1 MVLSSN
7 SKINLNLLVNSKKK
21 SGLHNIQSYFCLI
34 NLKDK
39 IKIKK
44 IKGKSDKI
52 NFTGPFSKL
61 INKRDN
67 SIKSVLILMRKL
79 KLISSCYSVMVKK
92 NIPVFAGLGG
102 GTSNAS
108 TVMKY
113 VLEKKPS
120 KKNFNLIKKKIGSD
134 LELFFYKQGFLKNL
148 GSIVNQK
155 IKQTFFFVLIKPP
168 IKCSTR
174 EIYSKVKKHSNKTVF
189 SKRTVK
195 KRTSFL
201 NLLMNSRNDL
211 QSVVEKKYPR
221 LKTILNNISLQKGC
235 YFSRMTGSG
244 SVCYGLFINQNSA
257 KKARINLK
265 KIYPKFWVSIAKT
278 V

>member
-1 MVLSSN
+1 MVLSSY
-7 SKINLNLLVNSKKK
+7 SKINLSLLVNSKQK

-44 IKGKSDKI
+44 IDGKSDKI
-52 NFTGPFSKL
+52 NFIGPFSKL
-61 INKRDN
+61 INKKNN
-67 SIKSVLILMRKL
+67 SIKSVLVLLRKL
-79 KLISSCYSVMVKK
+79 KLISSCYSVVVKK

-102 GTSNAS
+102 GTSNAF

-113 VLEKKPS
+113 VLRKKLS
-120 KKNFNLIKKKIGSD
+120 KKNFNIIKKKIGSD

-148 GSIVNQK
+148 GSIINQK

-174 EIYSKVKKHSNKTVF
+174 EIYLKIKKHSSKTVF
-189 SKRTVK
+189 NKRAVK

-201 NLLMNSRNDL
+201 NLLINSKNDL

-221 LKTILNNISLQKGC
+221 LKTILNNIGLQKGC

-244 SVCYGLFINQNSA
+244 SVCYGLFINLNSA

>member
-1 MVLSSN
+1 MVLNSY
-7 SKINLNLLVNSKKK
+7 SKINLSLIVNSKKK
-21 SGLHNIQSYFCLI
+21 NGLHNIQSFFCLI

-39 IKIKK
+39 IKINK
-44 IKGKSDKI
+44 IKTSKDKI
-52 NFTGPFSKL
+52 NFKGTFAKL
-61 INKRDN
+61 VNKREN
-67 SIKSVLILMRKL
+67 SIKSILILLRKL
-79 KLISSCYSVMVKK
+79 KLISSYYSIIVEK
-92 NIPVFAGLGG
+92 NIPVFGGLGG
-102 GTSNAS
+102 GTSNAY

-113 VLEKKPS
+113 VMRGKLS
-120 KKNFNLIKKKIGSD
+120 KKNLNLIEKKIGTD
-134 LELFFYKQGFLKNL
+134 LKLFFYKQGFLKNL
-148 GSIVNQK
+148 GSIINQK

-168 IKCSTR
+168 IKCSTQ
-174 EIYSKVKKHSNKTVF
+174 EIYSKIKKHSNRNVF
-189 SKRTVK
+189 NKRAVK
-195 KRTSFL
+195 KRSSFL
-201 NLLMNSRNDL
+201 NLLINSRNDL

>member
-1 MVLSSN
+1 MVLSSY

-44 IKGKSDKI
+44 IDGKSDKI
-52 NFTGPFSKL
+52 NFIGPFSKF
-61 INKRDN
+61 INKNDN
-67 SIKSVLILMRKL
+67 SIKSVLALLRKL
-79 KLISSCYSVMVKK
+79 KLISSYYSVLVKK

-102 GTSNAS
+102 GTSNAF

-113 VLEKKPS
+113 VLRKKLS
-120 KKNFNLIKKKIGSD
+120 KKNLNIIEKKIGSD
-134 LELFFYKQGFLKNL
+134 LELFLYKQGFLKNL
-148 GSIVNQK
+148 GSIINLK

-168 IKCSTR
+168 IKCSTQK
-174 EIYSKVKKHSNKTVF
+174 IYSKIKKHSSRTVF
-189 SKRTVK
+189 NKRAVK
-195 KRTSFL
+195 KRSSFL
-201 NLLMNSRNDL
+201 NLLIKSRNDL

-221 LKTILNNISLQKGC
+221 LKTILNNISHQKGC

>member
-1 MVLSSN
+1 MALSSY
-7 SKINLNLLVNSKKK
+7 SKINLSLLVNSKQK

-44 IKGKSDKI
+44 IDGKSDKI
-52 NFTGPFSKL
+52 NFIGSFSKP
-61 INKRDN
+61 INKKDN
-67 SIKSVLILMRKL
+67 SIKSVLVLLRKL
-79 KLISSCYSVMVKK
+79 KLISSCYSVVVKK

-102 GTSNAS
+102 GTSNAF

-113 VLEKKPS
+113 VLRKKLS
-120 KKNFNLIKKKIGSD
+120 KKNLNIIEKKIGSD

-148 GSIVNQK
+148 GSIINQK
-155 IKQTFFFVLIKPP
+155 IKQKFFFVLIKPP

-174 EIYSKVKKHSNKTVF
+174 EIYSKIKKHSSKTVF
-189 SKRTVK
+189 NKRAVK

-201 NLLMNSRNDL
+201 NLLINSKNDL
-211 QSVVEKKYPR
+211 QSVVEKKYPK
-221 LKTILNNISLQKGC
+221 LKAILNNISLQKGC

-244 SVCYGLFINQNSA
+244 SVCYGLFINLNSA

-265 KIYPKFWVSIAKT
+265 KIYPKFWISIAKT

>member
-1 MVLSSN
+1 MILSSY
-7 SKINLNLLVNSKKK
+7 SKINLSLLVNSKQK
-21 SGLHNIQSYFCLI
+21 SGLHIIQSYFCLI

-44 IKGKSDKI
+44 IDGKNDKI
-52 NFTGPFSKL
+52 YFIGPFSKF
-61 INKRDN
+61 INKNDN
-67 SIKSVLILMRKL
+67 SIKSVLALLRKL
-79 KLISSCYSVMVKK
+79 KLISSCYSVHVKK

-102 GTSNAS
+102 GTSNAF

-113 VLEKKPS
+113 VLRKKLS
-120 KKNFNLIKKKIGSD
+120 KKNLNIIEKKIGSD

-148 GSIVNQK
+148 GSIINQK

-174 EIYSKVKKHSNKTVF
+174 EIYSKIKKHSSKTVF
-189 SKRTVK
+189 NKRAVK

-201 NLLMNSRNDL
+201 NLLINSKNDL

>member
-1 MVLSSN
+1 MVLSSY
-7 SKINLNLLVNSKKK
+7 SKVNLSLLVNSKQK

-39 IKIKK
+39 IKINK
-44 IKGKSDKI
+44 IDGKSDKI

-67 SIKSVLILMRKL
+67 SIKSILALLRKL
-79 KLISSCYSVMVKK
+79 KLISSCYSVVVKK

-102 GTSNAS
+102 GTSNAF

-113 VLEKKPS
+113 VLRNKLS
-120 KKNFNLIKKKIGSD
+120 KKNLKLIKKKIGSD
-134 LELFFYKQGFLKNL
+134 LELFFYKQGFLKDL
-148 GSIVNQK
+148 GSVINQK
-155 IKQTFFFVLIKPP
+155 IKQRFFFVLIKPP
-168 IKCSTR
+168 ISCSTQ
-174 EIYSKVKKHSNKTVF
+174 EIYSKIKKHSIKTAF
-189 SKRTVK
+189 SKRAVN
-195 KRTSFL
+195 KRKSFL
-201 NLLMNSRNDL
+201 NLLINSRNDL

-221 LKTILNNISLQKGC
+221 FKTILNNISFQKGC

-244 SVCYGLFINQNSA
+244 SVCYGLFITPNSA
-257 KKARINLK
+257 KKAQINLK

>member
-1 MVLSSN
+1 MVLSSY
-7 SKINLNLLVNSKKK
+7 SKINLSLLVNSKQKN
-21 SGLHNIQSYFCLI
+21 GLHNIQSYFCLI

-44 IKGKSDKI
+44 INGKSDKI
-52 NFTGPFSKL
+52 NFIGPFSKF
-61 INKRDN
+61 INKKNN
-67 SIKSVLILMRKL
+67 SIKTILVLLRKL
-79 KLISSCYSVMVKK
+79 KLISSYYSVVVKK

-102 GTSNAS
+102 GTSNAF

-113 VLEKKPS
+113 VLRKKLS
-120 KKNFNLIKKKIGSD
+120 KKNLNIIEKKIGSD
-134 LELFFYKQGFLKNL
+134 LKLFFYKQGFLKNL
-148 GSIVNQK
+148 GSIINQK

-174 EIYSKVKKHSNKTVF
+174 EIYSKIKKYSNKTKF
-189 SKRTVK
+189 NKRVVK

-201 NLLMNSRNDL
+201 NLLINSRNDL
-211 QSVVEKKYPR
+211 QSAVEKKYPR
-221 LKTILNNISLQKGC
+221 LKTILNNINFQKGC

-244 SVCYGLFINQNSA
+244 SVCYGLFTNPNAA
-257 KKARINLK
+257 KKAQINLK
-265 KIYPKFWVSIAKT
+265 KIYPKFWISIAKT